1 MALIKQF
8 GLHWPRNQEN
18 LDELEDLAG
27 HKSGI
32 YVLYHGAM
40 PVYIGRGAISA
51 RLRSHGKEGSK
62 KEQFWDRF
70 SWFVI
75 GKTASERELESLLL
89 EALPFY
95 VRSLNKQGGKLLK
108 KLQVAAPSRE
118 LHDFA
123 LPRLAPL
130 RRKRARLKT
139 HQLSSSSAARSA
151 ARCGMVRAMTYSPG
165 E

>member
-1 MALIKQF
+1 MPLIKQF

-18 LDELEDLAG
+18 LDEVEDLAG
-27 HKSGI
+27 HKSGL

-51 RLRSHGKEGSK
+51 RLRSHGKEGSR

-70 SWFVI
+70 SWFVVD
-75 GKTASERELESLLL
+75 KREWEHELEALLL

-95 VRSLNKQGGKLLK
+95 VRSLNKQSGRLGKKRLAERASAEVL
-108 KLQVAAPSRE
+108 
-118 LHDFA
+118 DIA

-130 RRKRARLKT
+130 RGRR
-139 HQLSSSSAARSA
+139 
-151 ARCGMVRAMTYSPG
+151 
-165 E
+165 

>member
-27 HKSGI
+27 HKTGI
-32 YVLYHGAM
+32 YVLYRGAM
-40 PVYIGRGAISA
+40 PLYIGRGAISM

-62 KEQFWDRF
+62 KDQFWDRF

-75 GKTASERELESLLL
+75 GKTASEREFESLLL

-118 LHDFA
+118 LNDIA

-130 RRKRARLKT
+130 RRKRAR
-139 HQLSSSSAARSA
+139 
-151 ARCGMVRAMTYSPG
+151 
-165 E
+165 

>member
-8 GLHWPRNQEN
+8 GLHWPRNPEN

-62 KEQFWDRF
+62 KEQLWDRF

-95 VRSLNKQGGKLLK
+95 VRSLNKHGGKLLK

-118 LHDFA
+118 LNDFA

-130 RRKRARLKT
+130 RRKRAR
-139 HQLSSSSAARSA
+139 
-151 ARCGMVRAMTYSPG
+151 
-165 E
+165 

>member
-51 RLRSHGKEGSK
+51 RLRSHGKEGSR

-118 LHDFA
+118 LNDIA

-130 RRKRARLKT
+130 RRKRAR
-139 HQLSSSSAARSA
+139 
-151 ARCGMVRAMTYSPG
+151 
-165 E
+165 

>member
-27 HKSGI
+27 HKTGI

-51 RLRSHGKEGSK
+51 RLRNHGKEGSK
-62 KEQFWDRF
+62 KDRFWDRF

-95 VRSLNKQGGKLLK
+95 VRSLHKQGGKLLK

-118 LHDFA
+118 LNDIA

-130 RRKRARLKT
+130 RRKRAR
-139 HQLSSSSAARSA
+139 
-151 ARCGMVRAMTYSPG
+151 
-165 E
+165 

>member
-130 RRKRARLKT
+130 RRKRAR
-139 HQLSSSSAARSA
+139 
-151 ARCGMVRAMTYSPG
+151 
-165 E
+165 

>member
-1 MALIKQF
+1 MALIKKF

-32 YVLYHGAM
+32 YVLYHGTM

-95 VRSLNKQGGKLLK
+95 VRSLNKQVGKLGK
-108 KLQVAAPSRE
+108 KLQVAAPSGE
-118 LHDFA
+118 LNDFA
-123 LPRLAPL
+123 PPRLAPVG
-130 RRKRARLKT
+130 RKRAR
-139 HQLSSSSAARSA
+139 
-151 ARCGMVRAMTYSPG
+151 
-165 E
+165 

>member
-1 MALIKQF
+1 M
-8 GLHWPRNQEN
+8 
-18 LDELEDLAG
+18 
-27 HKSGI
+27 
-32 YVLYHGAM
+32 
-40 PVYIGRGAISA
+40 

-62 KEQFWDRF
+62 KDQFWDRF

-118 LHDFA
+118 LNDIA

-130 RRKRARLKT
+130 RRKRAR
-139 HQLSSSSAARSA
+139 
-151 ARCGMVRAMTYSPG
+151 
-165 E
+165 

>member
-1 MALIKQF
+1 MPLIKQY

-18 LDELEDLAG
+18 LEEIEDLAG
-27 HKSGI
+27 HRSGI

-51 RLRSHGKEGSK
+51 RLLSHAKEGSK

-75 GKTASERELESLLL
+75 GNAKRERELESLLL

-95 VRSLNKQGGKLLK
+95 VRSLNKQTA
-108 KLQVAAPSRE
+108 KLQRKLEVTAPSRE
-118 LHDFA
+118 LTDFA
-123 LPRLAPL
+123 LPRLAPG
-130 RRKRARLKT
+130 RR
-139 HQLSSSSAARSA
+139 
-151 ARCGMVRAMTYSPG
+151 
-165 E
+165 

>member
-1 MALIKQF
+1 MALIRQF

-18 LDELEDLAG
+18 LEEIEDLAG

-40 PVYIGRGAISA
+40 PVYIGRGAMSA
-51 RLRSHGKEGSK
+51 LLRSHAKEGSR

-75 GKTASERELESLLL
+75 GKAKPERELEALLL

-95 VRSLNKQGGKLLK
+95 VRSLNKQSGRLAK
-108 KLQVAAPSRE
+108 KLQVVAPSRE
-118 LHDFA
+118 VNDVA
-123 LPRLAPL
+123 LPKLAPG
-130 RRKRARLKT
+130 R
-139 HQLSSSSAARSA
+139 SSR
-151 ARCGMVRAMTYSPG
+151 
-165 E
+165 

>member
-27 HKSGI
+27 HKTGI

-40 PVYIGRGAISA
+40 PVYIGRGAISM

-62 KEQFWDRF
+62 KDQFWDRF

-118 LHDFA
+118 LNDIA

-130 RRKRARLKT
+130 RRKRAR
-139 HQLSSSSAARSA
+139 
-151 ARCGMVRAMTYSPG
+151 
-165 E
+165 

>member
-27 HKSGI
+27 HKTGI

-62 KEQFWDRF
+62 KDQFWDRF

-75 GKTASERELESLLL
+75 GKTAPERELESLLL

-118 LHDFA
+118 LNDVA
-123 LPRLAPL
+123 PPRLAPL
-130 RRKRARLKT
+130 RRKRAR
-139 HQLSSSSAARSA
+139 
-151 ARCGMVRAMTYSPG
+151 
-165 E
+165 

>member
-1 MALIKQF
+1 LNSGGRIALIKQF

-118 LHDFA
+118 LNDFA

-130 RRKRARLKT
+130 RRKRAR
-139 HQLSSSSAARSA
+139 
-151 ARCGMVRAMTYSPG
+151 
-165 E
+165 

>member
-51 RLRSHGKEGSK
+51 RLAAVARKDPGKNNSGIGFRGS
-62 KEQFWDRF
+62 
-70 SWFVI
+70 
-75 GKTASERELESLLL
+75 
-89 EALPFY
+89 
-95 VRSLNKQGGKLLK
+95 
-108 KLQVAAPSRE
+108 
-118 LHDFA
+118 
-123 LPRLAPL
+123 
-130 RRKRARLKT
+130 
-139 HQLSSSSAARSA
+139 
-151 ARCGMVRAMTYSPG
+151 
-165 E
+165 

>member
-8 GLHWPRNQEN
+8 GLHWARNQEN

-27 HKSGI
+27 HRTGI

-40 PVYIGRGAISA
+40 PVYIGRGAISM

-62 KEQFWDRF
+62 KDQFWDRF

-118 LHDFA
+118 LNDIA

-130 RRKRARLKT
+130 RRKRAR
-139 HQLSSSSAARSA
+139 
-151 ARCGMVRAMTYSPG
+151 
-165 E
+165 

>member
-1 MALIKQF
+1 MVLVKQF

-18 LDELEDLAG
+18 LDEIEDLAG

-51 RLRSHGKEGSK
+51 RLRSHAKEGSK

-75 GKTASERELESLLL
+75 GRAKSERELEALLL

-95 VRSLNKQGGKLLK
+95 VRSLNKQSGKLMK
-108 KLQVAAPSRE
+108 KLQVTAPSRE
-118 LHDFA
+118 VNDIA
-123 LPRLAPL
+123 LPRLAPM
-130 RRKRARLKT
+130 RRKR
-139 HQLSSSSAARSA
+139 
-151 ARCGMVRAMTYSPG
+151 
-165 E
+165 

>member
-27 HKSGI
+27 HESGI

-51 RLRSHGKEGSK
+51 RLRSHGKEGSR

-118 LHDFA
+118 LNDFA
-123 LPRLAPL
+123 LPRLAPV
-130 RRKRARLKT
+130 RRKRAR
-139 HQLSSSSAARSA
+139 
-151 ARCGMVRAMTYSPG
+151 
-165 E
+165 

>member
-18 LDELEDLAG
+18 LDEIEDLAG

-40 PVYIGRGAISA
+40 PVYIGRGAISS
-51 RLRSHGKEGSK
+51 RLRSHSKEGSK
-62 KEQFWDRF
+62 KDQFWDRF

-75 GKTASERELESLLL
+75 GKSESERELESLLL

-95 VRSLNKQGGKLLK
+95 VRSLNKKGGKLSK
-108 KLQVAAPSRE
+108 KRQVAAPSKE
-118 LHDFA
+118 LSEVA

-130 RRKRARLKT
+130 RGKR
-139 HQLSSSSAARSA
+139 
-151 ARCGMVRAMTYSPG
+151 
-165 E
+165 

>member
-27 HKSGI
+27 HRTGI

-40 PVYIGRGAISA
+40 PLYISRGAISM

-62 KEQFWDRF
+62 KDQFWDRF

-118 LHDFA
+118 LNDIA

-130 RRKRARLKT
+130 HRKRAR
-139 HQLSSSSAARSA
+139 
-151 ARCGMVRAMTYSPG
+151 
-165 E
+165 

>member
-1 MALIKQF
+1 MVLIKQF

-18 LDELEDLAG
+18 LDEIEDLAG

-40 PVYIGRGAISA
+40 PVYIGRGAISS
-51 RLRSHGKEGSK
+51 RLRSHAKEGSK
-62 KEQFWDRF
+62 KGQFWDRL

-75 GKTASERELESLLL
+75 GKTETERELESLLL

-95 VRSLNKQGGKLLK
+95 VRSLNKQSGKLLK

-118 LHDFA
+118 LYDVA
-123 LPRLAPL
+123 LPRLAPG
-130 RRKRARLKT
+130 RRGR
-139 HQLSSSSAARSA
+139 
-151 ARCGMVRAMTYSPG
+151 
-165 E
+165 

>member
-1 MALIKQF
+1 MVLIKQF

-40 PVYIGRGAISA
+40 PLYIGRGAISA

-62 KEQFWDRF
+62 KHQFWDRF

-118 LHDFA
+118 LNDFA
-123 LPRLAPL
+123 LPRLAPV
-130 RRKRARLKT
+130 RRKPK
-139 HQLSSSSAARSA
+139 
-151 ARCGMVRAMTYSPG
+151 
-165 E
+165 

>member
-40 PVYIGRGAISA
+40 PLYIGRGAISA

-118 LHDFA
+118 LNDFA
-123 LPRLAPL
+123 LPRLAPVWRRPNL
-130 RRKRARLKT
+130 RLVLPL
-139 HQLSSSSAARSA
+139 QD
-151 ARCGMVRAMTYSPG
+151 
-165 E
+165 